1 MPIQIGSP
9 IAARRHRIR
18 SMLRII
24 WGIMFVT
31 LAACSPPPVQYC
43 AIAVIFA
50 YAVRWIVGWL
60 TARFDRHSRSFTTSA
75 ESERSCINRR

>member
-1 MPIQIGSP
+1 MP
-9 IAARRHRIR
+9 
-18 SMLRII
+18 RII

-50 YAVRWIVGWL
+50 YAVRRIVRWL
-60 TARFDRHSRSFTTSA
+60 TSHLDRQSHDRIP
-75 ESERSCINRR
+75 EHR